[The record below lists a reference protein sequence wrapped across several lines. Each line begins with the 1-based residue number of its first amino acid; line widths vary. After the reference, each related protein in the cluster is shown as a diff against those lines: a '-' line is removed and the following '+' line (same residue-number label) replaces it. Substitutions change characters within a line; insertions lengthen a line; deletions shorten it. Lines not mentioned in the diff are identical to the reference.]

1 MPVVFDRFVFDSER
15 RELYD
20 GTQSVHLGPKAFRL
34 LEILIAN
41 RPRPLPKQEL
51 YESIWEDTVVDE
63 SNLAGLINELRT
75 ALGDRARKPRF
86 IRTVHGFGYAFFCEV
101 KDEAAPPCAGFVV
114 FRGREFPLREGL
126 NVLGRDATAD
136 VMIDDSTVSRKHAA
150 IDIRPDGVTIED
162 LSSKNG
168 TFLDGVKLDVPSP
181 IHEGQTIVLGD
192 APVVFRRSPARGSTV
207 TATRLRKRRSSAD
220 FQR

>member
-1 MPVVFDRFVFDSER
+1 MVFDRFAFDSDR
-15 RELYD
+15 RELHD
-20 GTQSVHLGPKAFRL
+20 GTKSVHLGPKAFRL

-63 SNLAGLINELRT
+63 SNLAGLINELRA

-86 IRTVHGFGYAFFCEV
+86 IRTVHGFGYAFFCDV
-101 KDEAAPPCAGFVV
+101 KNEPAPPCAGFAV
-114 FRGREFPLREGL
+114 FRRRELPLREGV

-136 VMIDDSTVSRKHAA
+136 VLIDDSTVSRKHAA
-150 IDIRPDGVTIED
+150 IDIRPDAVTIED

-168 TFLDGVKLDVPSP
+168 TFLDGVRLAAPAALHD
-181 IHEGQTIVLGD
+181 GQTIVLGD
-192 APVVFRRSPARGSTV
+192 ATVVFRRSPARGSTV
-207 TATRLRKRRSSAD
+207 TATRVRKRRSSSH
-220 FQR
+220 